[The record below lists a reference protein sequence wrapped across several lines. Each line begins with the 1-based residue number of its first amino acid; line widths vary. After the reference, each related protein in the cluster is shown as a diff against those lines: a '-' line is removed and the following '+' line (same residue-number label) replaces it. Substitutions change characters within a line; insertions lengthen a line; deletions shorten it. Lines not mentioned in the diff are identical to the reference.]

1 MLGSKNGMRAGPL
14 ILLTVALFSA
24 SIAGADDSVAINKL
38 ISEID
43 AAARENKTRMLSI
56 ITINTD
62 VATTTL
68 EKERVRTGFT
78 LGEVYVA
85 HSIALAAHKSFAQI
99 VKQQVELLRLI
110 EAFRHQ
116 LDQGIDAEQTRGIAL
131 RCDTAGP
138 DRLRRGDRNF
148 FRTFW
153 QYPVANAA
161 SSPTIPARLWQK
173 AVTRWT

>member
-1 MLGSKNGMRAGPL
+1 MRAGPL

-24 SIAGADDSVAINKL
+24 SIAEADDSVAINKL

-68 EKERVRTGFT
+68 EKERARTGFT

-99 VKQQVELLRLI
+99 VAMKAKGDTWGKVALLNKVSLRGATSSIRELMRSKR
-110 EAFRHQ
+110 E
-116 LDQGIDAEQTRGIAL
+116 E
-131 RCDTAGP
+131 
-138 DRLRRGDRNF
+138 
-148 FRTFW
+148 
-153 QYPVANAA
+153 
-161 SSPTIPARLWQK
+161 
-173 AVTRWT
+173 